1 MEYMK
6 SDELAA
12 MLRISRR
19 SLESLIKEGNV
30 PPYVRVGRMRRW
42 DPEIVSRWLL
52 ERTAAPIAGLEP
64 RTSGR
69 DAR

>member
-1 MEYMK
+1 MQYMK

-19 SLESLIKEGNV
+19 SLESLIKAGNV

-42 DPEIVSRWLL
+42 NPEVVSRWLL
-52 ERTAAPIAGLEP
+52 ERTAAPVGCHEVN
-64 RTSGR
+64 TSR
-69 DAR
+69 HDAR